1 MQSKLIAPFVIGA
14 LVVGGGSFY
23 GGMQYA
29 KSRSAGGQFQHLG
42 GMSGGRGGFGGPGA
56 GVQGRAGGGFT
67 AGEVVSKDATSF
79 TLKLRDGGSK
89 VVFYSSSTAVGKM
102 AAGTAD
108 DLAQGTEVTVSG
120 SSNQDGSITASTVQI
135 RPPGMNQIPG
145 RDAASAK

>member
-14 LVVGGGSFY
+14 LVVGGGLFY

-56 GVQGRAGGGFT
+56 GQSRNMGGFT
-67 AGEVVSKDATSF
+67 AGEIVSKDATGF

-89 VVFYSSSTAVGKM
+89 IVFYSSSTAVGKM